1 MISNNIENFLK
12 VDHDFL
18 RFYYN
23 AEMGGKP
30 FNAFFFFLKKNQHT
44 SKHVEIG
51 YQT

>member
-18 RFYYN
+18 RFYHN

-30 FNAFFFFLKKNQHT
+30 FKHFFKKKKQINTHQSMLK
-44 SKHVEIG
+44 
-51 YQT
+51 

>member
-30 FNAFFFFLKKNQHT
+30 FNAFFFLKKKNQHT

>member
-18 RFYYN
+18 RFYYT

-30 FNAFFFFLKKNQHT
+30 FNAFFFLKKINTHQ
-44 SKHVEIG
+44 SMLK
-51 YQT
+51 